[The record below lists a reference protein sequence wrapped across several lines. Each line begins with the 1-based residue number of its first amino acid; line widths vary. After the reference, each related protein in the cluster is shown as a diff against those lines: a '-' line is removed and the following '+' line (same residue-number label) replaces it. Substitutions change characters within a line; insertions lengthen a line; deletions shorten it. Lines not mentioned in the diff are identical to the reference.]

1 MNEFEI
7 TIVIERPVEDVF
19 AVLTDLSKTPAWTP
33 GLTEVRRDRGG
44 PLQVGQA
51 MTFVGSFLGRDY
63 ESAAAVTELVAG
75 ERFASKTTSGPF
87 HLEIDSRLEPVANG
101 TRLATVYR
109 GESHGFFKIAEP
121 IVTRLARK
129 QFETAAVNLKALME
143 EKAL

>member
-19 AVLTDLSKTPAWTP
+19 AVLTDVSKTPAWTP
-33 GLTEVRRDRGG
+33 GLAEARWGDDG
-44 PLQVGQA
+44 PHQVGQA
-51 MTFVGSFLGRDY
+51 LTFVGTFLGRSY
-63 ESAAAVTELVAG
+63 ESAAAVTEFVAN

-87 HLEIDSRLEPVANG
+87 HLEVDSRLEPVANG

>member
-19 AVLTDLSKTPAWTP
+19 AVLTDVSKTPAWTP
-33 GLTEVRRDRGG
+33 GLTQVQRDGDG

-51 MTFVGSFLGRDY
+51 LTFVGSFLGRSY
-63 ESAAAVTELVAG
+63 ESAAEVTELVVN
-75 ERFASKTTSGPF
+75 ERFASKTTTGPF

-101 TRLATVYR
+101 TRLATIYR
-109 GESHGFFKIAEP
+109 GESHGFFKIGES

>member
-7 TIVIERPVEDVF
+7 TIVIERPVDDVF
-19 AVLTDLSKTPAWTP
+19 AVITDVSKTPAWTP
-33 GLTEVRRDRGG
+33 GLTEVRRGGDG
-44 PLQVGQA
+44 PLQVGEA
-51 MTFVGSFLGRDY
+51 LTFVGSFLGRNY
-63 ESAAAVTELVAG
+63 ESVAACTELVAG
-75 ERFASKTTSGPF
+75 ERYGTKTSSGPF

-109 GESHGFFKIAEP
+109 GESHGFFKIAES

>member
-19 AVLTDLSKTPAWTP
+19 AVLTDLTKTPAWTP
-33 GLTEVRRDRGG
+33 GLTEVRRDGGG

-129 QFETAAVNLKALME
+129 QFDTAAVNLKALME
-143 EKAL
+143 EKVL

>member
-7 TIVIERPVEDVF
+7 TVVIERPVEDVF
-19 AVLTDLSKTPAWTP
+19 AVLTDMSKTPAWTP
-33 GLTEVRRDRGG
+33 GLAEVRRGGDG
-44 PLQVGQA
+44 PLQVGEA
-51 MTFVGSFLGRDY
+51 LTFVGSFLGRSY
-63 ESAAAVTELVAG
+63 ESAAAVTELVAD

-87 HLEIDSRLEPVANG
+87 HLETDSRLEPVANG
-101 TRLATVYR
+101 TRLATIYR
-109 GESHGFFKIAEP
+109 GESHGFFKIAES

>member
-19 AVLTDLSKTPAWTP
+19 AVLTDVSKTPAWTP
-33 GLTEVRRDRGG
+33 GLTGVRRDGDG

-51 MTFVGSFLGRDY
+51 LTFAGSFLGRGY
-63 ESAAAVTELVAG
+63 ESAAAVTEFVAN

-87 HLEIDSRLEPVANG
+87 YLEIDSRLEPVANG
-101 TRLATVYR
+101 TRMATVYR
-109 GESHGFFKIAEP
+109 GESHGFFKIAES

>member
-7 TIVIERPVEDVF
+7 TIVIERPMEDVF
-19 AVLTDLSKTPAWTP
+19 AVLTDVSKAPAWTP
-33 GLTEVRRDRGG
+33 GLTEVRRSGDG
-44 PLQVGQA
+44 PLQVG
-51 MTFVGSFLGRDY
+51 TTLFYTGSFLGRSY
-63 ESAAAVTELVAG
+63 ESASTITEFVAS

-87 HLEIDSRLEPVANG
+87 YLEIASRLEPVANG
-101 TRLATVYR
+101 TRVATVYR

-129 QFETAAVNLKALME
+129 QFETANVNLKALME

>member
-7 TIVIERPVEDVF
+7 TVVIERPVEDVF
-19 AVLTDLSKTPAWTP
+19 AVLTDMSKTPAWTP
-33 GLTEVRRDRGG
+33 GLTEVRRDGDG
-44 PLQVGQA
+44 PLQVGEA
-51 MTFVGSFLGRDY
+51 LTFVGSFLGRSY
-63 ESAAAVTELVAG
+63 ESAAAVTELVADQ
-75 ERFASKTTSGPF
+75 RFASKTTSGPF

-101 TRLATVYR
+101 IRLATIYR
-109 GESHGFFKIAEP
+109 GESHGFFKIAES

>member
-7 TIVIERPVEDVF
+7 TVVIERPVEDVF
-19 AVLTDLSKTPAWTP
+19 AVLTDMSKTPAWTP
-33 GLTEVRRDRGG
+33 GLSEVRRDGDG
-44 PLQVGQA
+44 PLQVGEA
-51 MTFVGSFLGRDY
+51 LTFVGSFLGRSY
-63 ESAAAVTELVAG
+63 ESAAAVTELVAD

-87 HLEIDSRLEPVANG
+87 HLETDSRLAPVANG
-101 TRLATVYR
+101 TRLATIYR
-109 GESHGFFKIAEP
+109 GESHGFFKIAES

>member
-19 AVLTDLSKTPAWTP
+19 AVLTDVSKTPAWTP
-33 GLTEVRRDRGG
+33 GLTQVRRDGDG

-51 MTFVGSFLGRDY
+51 LTFVGTFLGLSY
-63 ESAAAVTELVAG
+63 ESAAAVTEFVAN

-87 HLEIDSRLEPVANG
+87 HLETDSRLEPVANG
-101 TRLATVYR
+101 TRLATAYR
-109 GESHGFFKIAEP
+109 GESHGFFKIGES

>member
-7 TIVIERPVEDVF
+7 TVVIERPVEDVF
-19 AVLTDLSKTPAWTP
+19 AVLTDMSKTPAWTP
-33 GLTEVRRDRGG
+33 GLAEVRRDGDG
-44 PLQVGQA
+44 PLQVGEA
-51 MTFVGSFLGRDY
+51 LTFVGSFLGRSY
-63 ESAAAVTELVAG
+63 ESAAAVTELVAD

-87 HLEIDSRLEPVANG
+87 HLETDSRLEPVANG
-101 TRLATVYR
+101 TRLATIYR
-109 GESHGFFKIAEP
+109 GESDGFFKIAES